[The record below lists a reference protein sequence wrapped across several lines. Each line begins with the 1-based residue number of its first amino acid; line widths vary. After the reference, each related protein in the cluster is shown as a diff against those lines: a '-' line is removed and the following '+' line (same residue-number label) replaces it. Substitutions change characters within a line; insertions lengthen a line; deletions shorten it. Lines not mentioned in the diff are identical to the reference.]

1 MHHLYLERKSVMNK
15 LLNLLL
21 VLSLLFGLTAVV
33 LAQGDDMDNGLS
45 FEFSEEQIEASPYLQ
60 SVLSRLDE
68 TFDTSDFA
76 KEGPYR
82 IAFAAQGTS
91 NAWSA
96 LMDAHAYW
104 YVEELGEDVVSELLY
119 GDAQASADVQVPQV
133 EDLLAQEP
141 DALIL
146 VPMGAAALS
155 APVERA
161 MMQGVPVILCASA
174 VETNNFVTEVGT
186 NLWVVG
192 ASLAQYVVDQL
203 GGEGDVVF
211 MTGIPGTTTSDIMEE
226 GAQAVFDANPGINV
240 LDKQPG
246 FWSPADAKGIMET
259 WLVQYGDEIDGIWSG
274 GAQMSQGIISAY
286 LDAGL
291 DIPPIGGGEWQNGF
305 LRLALEHDIK
315 YLAWQYPNAMI
326 TMCIDAALQILAGE
340 PIARFIDFSG
350 VIPNSEPFTDVEGA
364 DYFREAWSD
373 DVHGPITMPDE
384 KLAELGFTTDG

>member
-1 MHHLYLERKSVMNK
+1 MNK

-192 ASLAQYVVDQL
+192 ASLAQYVVNQL
-203 GGEGDVVF
+203 DGEGDVVF

>member
-1 MHHLYLERKSVMNK
+1 MKK
-15 LLNLLL
+15 LLSILL
-21 VLSLLFGLTAVV
+21 VLTLVACLGAAT
-33 LAQGDDMDNGLS
+33 LAQDDDGNMLA
-45 FEFSEEQIEASPYLQ
+45 FEFTDEQIEASPYLQ
-60 SVLSRLDE
+60 SVLARLDE
-68 TFDTSDFA
+68 TYDTSDFA
-76 KEGPYR
+76 KDGPYR

-104 YVEELGEDVVSELLY
+104 YVEHLGEDVVSELLY

-203 GGEGDVVF
+203 DGEGNVVF
-211 MTGIPGTTTSDIMEE
+211 MTGIPGVTTSDIMEE
-226 GAQAVFDANPGINV
+226 GAQAVFDANPGINI

-274 GAQMSQGIISAY
+274 GAQMSQGIIGAY
-286 LDAGL
+286 LDAGA

-305 LRLALEHDIK
+305 LRLALEHDLK

-340 PIARFIDFSG
+340 PISRFIDFSG
-350 VIPNSEPFTDVEGA
+350 VIPNSSPFTDVEGA
-364 DYFREAWSD
+364 DYFREEWSD

-384 KLAELGFTTDG
+384 KLAELGFTTMDDG

>member
-1 MHHLYLERKSVMNK
+1 MK
-15 LLNLLL
+15 
-21 VLSLLFGLTAVV
+21 SLLHILVV
-33 LAQGDDMDNGLS
+33 LALALGLGAVTMAQDDDGNMMA
-45 FEFSEEQIEASPYLQ
+45 FEFTDEQIEASPYLQ

-68 TFDTSDFA
+68 TYDTSDFA

-96 LMDAHAYW
+96 LMDAHAFW
-104 YVEELGEDVVSELLY
+104 YADHLGEDVISEFMY
-119 GDAQASADVQVPQV
+119 GDAQMRADIQLPQV
-133 EDLLAQEP
+133 EDMLAQEP

-161 MMQGVPVILCASA
+161 MMQGVPVVLCASA

-203 GGEGDVVF
+203 DGEGDIVF
-211 MTGIPGTTTSDIMEE
+211 MIGIPGVTTSDIMEE
-226 GAQAVFDANPGINV
+226 GAQAVFDANPGINI

-246 FWSPADAKGIMET
+246 YWSVADAKGIMET

-326 TMCIDAALQILAGE
+326 TLCIDAALQILAGE
-340 PIARFIDFSG
+340 PVPRFIDFVG
-350 VIPNSEPFTDVEGA
+350 KIENSDPFTDVEGA
-364 DYFREAWSD
+364 DYFREEWSD
-373 DVHGPITMPDE
+373 DVHGPITMPAE
-384 KLAELGFTTDG
+384 KLAELGFTTMDDG

>member
-1 MHHLYLERKSVMNK
+1 MKKILSIMFILA
-15 LLNLLL
+15 L
-21 VLSLLFGLTAVV
+21 VACLGAAT
-33 LAQGDDMDNGLS
+33 LAQDDDGDMLA
-45 FEFSEEQIEASPYLQ
+45 FEFTDEQIEASPYLQ
-60 SVLSRLDE
+60 SVLARLDE
-68 TFDTSDFA
+68 TYDTSEFA
-76 KEGPYR
+76 KDGPYR

-104 YVEELGEDVVSELLY
+104 YVEDLGEDVVSELLY

-203 GGEGDVVF
+203 DGEGNVVF
-211 MTGIPGTTTSDIMEE
+211 MTGIPGVTTSDIMEE
-226 GAQAVFDANPGINV
+226 GAQAVFDANPGINI

-286 LDAGL
+286 LDAGA

-305 LRLALEHDIK
+305 LRLALEHDLK

-350 VIPNSEPFTDVEGA
+350 VIPNSSPFTDVEGA
-364 DYFREAWSD
+364 DYFREEWSD

-384 KLAELGFTTDG
+384 KLAELGFTTMDDG

>member
-1 MHHLYLERKSVMNK
+1 MKK
-15 LLNLLL
+15 LLCGLFVL
-21 VLSLLFGLTAVV
+21 VLFLAAAAG
-33 LAQGDDMDNGLS
+33 LAQDDEMG
-45 FEFSEEQIEASPYLQ
+45 FEFTEEQIAASPYLQ

-68 TFDTSDFA
+68 TYDTSGFA

-96 LMDAHAYW
+96 LMDAHAFW
-104 YVEELGEDVVSELLY
+104 YADELGEEVVSELLY

-161 MMQGVPVILCASA
+161 MMQGVPVVLCASA

-186 NLWVVG
+186 NLFVAG
-192 ASLAQYVVDQL
+192 ASLAQYLVDAV
-203 GGEGDVVF
+203 GGEGDILV
-211 MTGIPGTTTSDIMEE
+211 MTGIPGVTTSDIMEE
-226 GAQAVFDANPGINV
+226 GAMAVFEANPGINL
-240 LDKQPG
+240 LDVQPG

-259 WLVQYGDEIDGIWSG
+259 WLVQHGDAVDGIWSG

-286 LDAGL
+286 LDAEM

-305 LRLALEHDIK
+305 LRLALEHDIE
-315 YLAWQYPNAMI
+315 YAAWQYPNAMI
-326 TMCIDAALQILAGE
+326 TLCMDAAIQILQGE
-340 PIARFIDFSG
+340 PIARFIDFVG
-350 VIPNSEPFTDVEGA
+350 LIDNSEPFTNVEGEN
-364 DYFREAWSD
+364 YFRPEWSD

-384 KLAELGFTTDG
+384 KLEELGFLVSE